1 MTVNVRIR
9 EKKMRNT
16 LLALLI
22 FGSLLMGA
30 TGCAGVHRIAVDRS
44 RVMPVSTIIS
54 DPAALEAF
62 GKDIQGG
69 REVVVF
75 IRKGQTVP
83 IKARLTLPMAELEPA
98 KNSMV
103 FTQDTYL
110 LISKSR
116 FMVSPDGERWA
127 QLHDL
132 KTIKEL
138 YGFNSK
144 GHLMVGFGITKEDGA
159 QVTLDV
165 AAGAK

>member
-1 MTVNVRIR
+1 MAFVSTLILRSMRMIG
-9 EKKMRNT
+9 EKTRG
-16 LLALLI
+16 
-22 FGSLLMGA
+22 GSLDANEQVETLDEFNTFLETIGIEKLM
-30 TGCAGVHRIAVDRS
+30 CYSV
-44 RVMPVSTIIS
+44 
-54 DPAALEAF
+54 
-62 GKDIQGG
+62 
-69 REVVVF
+69 
-75 IRKGQTVP
+75 
-83 IKARLTLPMAELEPA
+83 
-98 KNSMV
+98 
-103 FTQDTYL
+103 TQDTYL